1 MKTCLLVILMIC
13 LILPAGMG
21 ADSPLAPA
29 EETALADAYFDDA
42 VFVGDSVLKQLARYR
57 LEQQQRGRPL
67 LGEARFLSV
76 AKYTLYAASLKGKSK
91 KVRLRFQGRDVT
103 LVEGLRLMEAGKV
116 FVMLGLNDHAGN
128 RLEVD
133 IARYGRTI
141 DNVREALPGITF
153 VALSITPVARSGQS
167 KTLTQQNLDAFNQA
181 LEALCREKGVAFLN
195 LAPHL
200 KDSRGYLNLDYS
212 NDNWVHLNDKGLQTV
227 VDALRSFAREQQAQA
242 AFQGQEDGRP

>member
-1 MKTCLLVILMIC
+1 MKTCLLITLMIC
-13 LILPAGMG
+13 LALPGGMAADGLPPAGE
-21 ADSPLAPA
+21 D
-29 EETALADAYFDDA
+29 TALTDAYFDDA

-57 LEQQQRGRPL
+57 MEQQQRGRPL
-67 LGEARFLSV
+67 LGEARFLSA
-76 AKYTLYAASLKGKSK
+76 AKYTLYAASLNGTTK

-167 KTLTQQNLDAFNQA
+167 KTLTQRNLDAFNQA
-181 LEALCREKGVAFLN
+181 LEALCQEKGVAFLN

-200 KDSRGYLNLDYS
+200 KDDRGYLNLDYS
-212 NDNWVHLNDKGLQTV
+212 NDKWVHLNDKGLQTV
-227 VDALRSFAREQQAQA
+227 VEALRSFAREQQAQA
-242 AFQGQEDGRP
+242 AVQAQEDGRP